1 MAQRALFGAFGS
13 SSGTAP
19 LPRPTNTPGP
29 TLTDDL
35 SPMMTLGWGDALD
48 RVPSGQMMASPESM
62 PRRPSSQV
70 TTSPSR
76 WQVCASA
83 VPAPPSVTV
92 DRRIAD
98 ISVRLIVTPPSM
110 PSNCRPIN
118 RRSSPV
124 AGSRVLSP
132 APQRR
137 RKSKNMKCFQSVVE
151 IAGIAAAVT
160 CQSPLAPSRE

>member
-19 LPRPTNTPGP
+19 LPWPTNTPGP
-29 TLTDDL
+29 TVTDDL
-35 SPMMTLGWGDALD
+35 LPMMTLGWGDALD
-48 RVPSGQMMASPESM
+48 RVPSGQMMASPDST

-70 TTSPSR
+70 TTGPSR

-83 VPAPPSVTV
+83 VAASPTVTA

-98 ISVRLIVTPPSM
+98 TSVRLIVMPPSV
-110 PSNCRPIN
+110 PSLWRPIN
-118 RRSSPV
+118 RRNSPV

-132 APQRR
+132 APWRR
-137 RKSKNMKCFQSVVE
+137 RKSKIIKCFQSIAE
-151 IAGIAAAVT
+151 IAGIAPAVT
-160 CQSPLAPSRE
+160 CQSPPAPSRE